1 MEAFQA
7 SQPYVEYVPGQ
18 QNVQTT
24 KIRELDELKREPV
37 PSNQPPTTQ
46 IKTLNF
52 MDRSLNDR
60 DGTLVM
66 NPITPTLNS
75 FNAGTLYTNNLINQL
90 GGLKTPIE
98 E

>member
-1 MEAFQA
+1 
-7 SQPYVEYVPGQ
+7 
-18 QNVQTT
+18 
-24 KIRELDELKREPV
+24 
-37 PSNQPPTTQ
+37 
-46 IKTLNF
+46 

-66 NPITPTLNS
+66 NPITPALNS